1 MAVHNIPATL
11 TFEEWRLDYNS
22 LATDLGDIESGIAGS
37 NSAGNPTYTTV
48 ETALDGLVSDI
59 NNITGGSYPLLFADI
74 LPSSSQTYDLG
85 STNYEWRDLYISNDV
100 SVGNNIIADGTV
112 TINSQV
118 NSSSTTTGSLIVDG
132 GVGISQTVTIG
143 QDLNVLGNI
152 TLNTENVAVK
162 GYAISVAI
170 ALGWNINIER

>member
-22 LATDLGDIESGIAGS
+22 LSIDLGDIEGGITGS
-37 NSAGNPTYTTV
+37 NSAGTPTYTTV
-48 ETALDGLVSDI
+48 ETALDGLVTDI
-59 NNITGGSYPLLFADI
+59 NNITGGTYPLIFADI
-74 LPSSSQTYDLG
+74 LPSTTQSYDLG
-85 STNYEWRDLYISNDV
+85 STNYEWRDLYISNDI
-100 SVGNNIIADGTV
+100 SVGNDITVDGAI

-118 NSSSTTTGSLIVDG
+118 NSSSTTTGSLIIDG

-170 ALGWNINIER
+170 ALG